1 MIPTPITAR
10 WAEIRIGL
18 MILTRIPVGQ
28 IKSDPPSMA
37 ASAWCWPLIGMIV
50 GGLSGVTWWGALG
63 LGLPPLLAAALAI
76 LTGVLVTGGLHE
88 DGLADLTDGFG
99 GGRDKARVLEI
110 MRDSRIGSYGALA
123 LGFSLLVR
131 AAALASLD
139 PGTGVWALAGLTAAS
154 RAVMPMALRVMPP
167 ARPDGLGKAA
177 GGVGRGTVLIA
188 PLLGLAALLP
198 LGVFPALAIAFGMA
212 AASTALGLWAVS
224 RIGGQTGDVLGAMCQ
239 LGEISGWLAVSA
251 LLSGA

>member
-10 WAEIRIGL
+10 WAEIRVGF

-28 IKSDPPSMA
+28 IKSDAPSMA

-50 GGLSGVTWWGALG
+50 GGLSGVTWWAALG

-123 LGFSLLVR
+123 LGFSLLLRVG
-131 AAALASLD
+131 ALASL
-139 PGTGVWALAGLTAAS
+139 GLCTGVWALVGLTAAS
-154 RAVMPMALRVMPP
+154 RAVMPMALGVMPP
-167 ARPDGLGKAA
+167 ARTDGLGKAA
-177 GGVGRGTVLIA
+177 GGGARGAVLMA
-188 PLLGLAALLP
+188 LVFGFAALLP
-198 LGVFPALAIAFGMA
+198 LGVFPALAVAVGMT
-212 AASTALGLWAVS
+212 AASTAIGLWAVA

-239 LGEISGWLAVSA
+239 LAEIAGWLAVSA
-251 LLSGA
+251 LLSSA

>member
-1 MIPTPITAR
+1 MPSAIMAR
-10 WAEIRIGL
+10 WAEIRIGF
-18 MILTRIPVGQ
+18 MILTRFPMGRIDGEA
-28 IKSDPPSMA
+28 PSMA
-37 ASAWCWPLIGMIV
+37 ASAWCWPLVGLVV
-50 GGLSGVTWWGALG
+50 GGLAAAVWWMAVSV
-63 LGLPPLLAAALAI
+63 GLPPLLAATLAI
-76 LTGVLVTGGLHE
+76 LAGVLATGGLHE
-88 DGLADLTDGFG
+88 DGLADLFDGFG